1 MAGLRELLAAGDAYR
16 VIGRVKDYFSALPR
30 AKITPQLL
38 QDFQLDFTQLLY
50 GALSERQIEA
60 HQLFSL
66 PDVQTLYSRAGSSLI
81 DTLKWVSFITQ
92 QVTDAIQSSSRAQTS
107 PVGSKPTS
115 TSTTP
120 SMSARRSWGR
130 CSI

>member
-1 MAGLRELLAAGDAYR
+1 M
-16 VIGRVKDYFSALPR
+16 
-30 AKITPQLL
+30 

-50 GALSERQIEA
+50 GSLSERQIEA

-92 QVTDAIQSSSRAQTS
+92 QVTDAIQSSSRAQTITGR
-107 PVGSKPTS
+107 VKAYIDEHYAEHVSKAELGAMLYLNPGLPGQTL
-115 TSTTP
+115 
-120 SMSARRSWGR
+120 
-130 CSI
+130 